1 MNVFLAS
8 LMFLSLSAEARLTD
22 NQVEFKIDNEAIKI
36 TTKAG
41 FHLNA
46 QAPASVGFD
55 RTKIMAQPKTK
66 TEKLFVFK
74 KDVGALRANIN
85 FYVCDDKK
93 TVCEKHEHTLNL
105 KNGEAKKTE
114 IKSTYNNIKDLNLK
128 SADGRPTLLVFSAPW
143 CPACVRMAT
152 ETYPKKEVSKLF
164 AKLNFVKLNSDLPE
178 NNEMSEKFKIKAIP
192 TMVLLDKNGFETFRW
207 LDFQPSSDFAKNLET
222 ELQKV
227 DLSESILASAKLG
240 DASAASALAFK
251 AFNTLDYAEAY
262 KWFSLTSSARD
273 QKFKLSAEVNMAQ
286 EKAAADEKQ
295 VENYLQTLQKATVLT
310 TSALDQIRWTLD
322 YLDKKNELKT
332 FQEDGK
338 KLAVEKLKDIDQ
350 LLKNKT
356 VAATAFKESTYG
368 DYTGFEESELLWMK
382 SKLLGLLENKVE
394 LEANNQKAREALLK
408 KKLDVKRPGEMLMAI
423 AYMREAGE
431 SKKVDELYQK
441 LTKQYAQS
449 YVYFEKYSRWE
460 QKNKNFEKSLNL
472 VNEALKYPEGNLP
485 QLSLLKTQILKDLK
499 KTDEALKVIDET
511 LKESYIEHKR
521 YAKTVKRL
529 NELRAQLKDEFE
541 K

>member
-1 MNVFLAS
+1 MKAFLAS
-8 LMFLSLSAEARLTD
+8 LIFFVFTAEARVTD
-22 NQVEFKIDNEAIKI
+22 NQVDFKVESESINI

-46 QAPASVGFD
+46 QAPASAGFD
-55 RTKIMAQPKTK
+55 RTKIMAQPTTK

-74 KDVGALRANIN
+74 KDVGAQKANIN

-128 SADGRPTLLVFSAPW
+128 SSDGRPTLLVFSAPW
-143 CPACVRMAT
+143 CPACVRMNT
-152 ETYPKKEVSKLF
+152 ETYPKKEVSKQL
-164 AKLNFVKLNSDLPE
+164 AKVNFIKLNSDLPE

-192 TMVLLDKNGFETFRW
+192 TMVLLDKNGVETFRW
-207 LDFQPSSDFAKNLET
+207 LDFQPSAMFAKNIET

-227 DLSESILASAKLG
+227 DLSDSILASAKLG

-251 AFNTLDYAEAY
+251 ALNTLDYAEAY
-262 KWFSLTSSARD
+262 KWFSLTNSARD
-273 QKFKLSAEVNMAQ
+273 QKFKLSAEVNLAQ
-286 EKAAADEKQ
+286 EKAGEDEKQ
-295 VENYLQTLQKATVLT
+295 VDNYLQTLQKATVLT
-310 TSALDQIRWTLD
+310 TSVLDKVRWTID
-322 YLDKKNELKT
+322 YLDKKSELKA
-332 FQEDGK
+332 FQEDSK
-338 KLAVEKLKDIDQ
+338 KLAAEKLKDIDQ

-356 VAATAFKESTYG
+356 AAIAAFKESTYG
-368 DYTGFEESELLWMK
+368 DYTGFETSELLWMK
-382 SKLLGLLENKVE
+382 SKVLGLLENKAE
-394 LEANNQKAREALLK
+394 QEANNKKAVEVLAN
-408 KKLDVKRPGEMLMAI
+408 KKLETKKPGEMLMAI

-431 SKKVDELYQK
+431 SKKVEELYQK
-441 LTKQYAQS
+441 LTQEYAQS
-449 YVYFEKYSRWE
+449 YVYFEKYARWE
-460 QKNKNFEKSLNL
+460 QKNKNFIKSLDL
-472 VNEALKYPEGNLP
+472 VNEALKYPEGNVP

-499 KTDEALKVIDET
+499 KTDEAIKVIDET